1 MVVCHVSKHKIQVDE
16 LMIMIHCCLCVYP
29 NRSLST
35 FDQGLVPS
43 ICLSKDPVVQNGS
56 ANGTQNQT
64 VPHHRLRSSS
74 KSTSNLESDMESSK
88 SKIPLATRSTSDL
101 GSEISASLKRDLG
114 SEASITS
121 SSSDQYYD
129 DNGE

>member
-1 MVVCHVSKHKIQVDE
+1 M
-16 LMIMIHCCLCVYP
+16 CVHP
-29 NRSLST
+29 CRSLST

-43 ICLSKDPVVQNGS
+43 ICLSKDPVIQNGS
-56 ANGTQNQT
+56 TNGTKNQT

-74 KSTSNLESDMESSK
+74 KSTSILESDIELK
-88 SKIPLATRSTSDL
+88 YRTPLVARSTSDL

-121 SSSDQYYD
+121 STSDQYYD
-129 DNGE
+129 DNGELK